1 MDEDILNEIQK
12 IKNDYILFLADL
24 LKSGEIEGYFYPFHY
39 EMAASGIIGLLDGV
53 CRYFLKHPGQI
64 NREEITQFMY
74 DIIFSGLMKRE

>member
-1 MDEDILNEIQK
+1 
-12 IKNDYILFLADL
+12 
-24 LKSGEIEGYFYPFHY
+24 
-39 EMAASGIIGLLDGV
+39 MAASGIIGLLDGV